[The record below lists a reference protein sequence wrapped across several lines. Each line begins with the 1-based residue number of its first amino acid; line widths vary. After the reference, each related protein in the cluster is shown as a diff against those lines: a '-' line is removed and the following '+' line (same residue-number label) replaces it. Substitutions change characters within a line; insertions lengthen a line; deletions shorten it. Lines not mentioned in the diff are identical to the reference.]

1 MSSPQIRRPGAVARD
16 PAQGWKSEPD
26 REREGIR
33 MDHTIEKVRSIRQR
47 LRSDRGAATAEYAI
61 TILAAV
67 GFAGLL
73 VALLKGDEVKAI
85 LSDLVHRAL
94 SGG

>member
-1 MSSPQIRRPGAVARD
+1 M
-16 PAQGWKSEPD
+16 KH
-26 REREGIR
+26 
-33 MDHTIEKVRSIRQR
+33 MTIEERTGEGVPRSLGTDGRSPLRR
-47 LRSDRGAATAEYAI
+47 LRRRFGRRFRRRLADDRGAATAEYAI

-73 VALLKGDEVKAI
+73 VALLKGDEVKGI

>member
-1 MSSPQIRRPGAVARD
+1 MKHMTIEERTGQGVPRPRGTDGRCPLRRLGRRPGRRF
-16 PAQGWKSEPD
+16 G
-26 REREGIR
+26 R
-33 MDHTIEKVRSIRQR
+33 R
-47 LRSDRGAATAEYAI
+47 LRRRFADDRGAATAEYAI

-73 VALLKGDEVKAI
+73 VALLKGDEVKSI

>member
-1 MSSPQIRRPGAVARD
+1 M
-16 PAQGWKSEPD
+16 K
-26 REREGIR
+26 
-33 MDHTIEKVRSIRQR
+33 HTTIEERTGEGVPRSLGTDGRFPLRR
-47 LRSDRGAATAEYAI
+47 LGRRLGRRFGRRFRRRLAGDRGAATAEYAI

-73 VALLKGDEVKAI
+73 VALLKGDEVKGI

>member
-1 MSSPQIRRPGAVARD
+1 MSQMIGRVQRVRRRFTG
-16 PAQGWKSEPD
+16 
-26 REREGIR
+26 
-33 MDHTIEKVRSIRQR
+33 
-47 LRSDRGAATAEYAI
+47 DRGAATAEYAI

-67 GFAGLL
+67 GLAGVL

-94 SGG
+94 AGG